1 MERLKVDAA
10 VIVTTPQRLSF
21 VDVVKGV
28 EMFDKA
34 PPPPPPPPRPRPR
47 RARTARRALTPARG
61 GGAARQVGIP
71 SVAVVENMAY
81 LEPLAGE
88 LGARLEAFAA
98 KHELT
103 NDAAAELRELLGERQ
118 LLFGAGHRQRL
129 LDMWGIANS
138 YSVPLAPA
146 LTAQADQGVPFVLAA
161 PTSPIAETYA
171 TLAKDL
177 VREVPPRPAPRSP
190 RRADGRGTD
199 GARRGAGCCAQRA
212 GAAPGGQVR
221 LRGQRARDRRRPAR
235 RRCRP
240 PRPLV
245 RTRPPPPAPRAPRP
259 APRARP
265 LRA

>member
-1 MERLKVDAA
+1 ML
-10 VIVTTPQRLSF
+10 
-21 VDVVKGV
+21 
-28 EMFDKA
+28 A
-34 PPPPPPPPRPRPR
+34 P
-47 RARTARRALTPARG
+47 G

-71 SVAVVENMAY
+71 SVAVVENMAS

-103 NDAAAELRELLGERQ
+103 DDAAAELRELLGERQ

-171 TLAKDL
+171 ALAKDL
-177 VREVPPRPAPRSP
+177 VREVPPRPAPR
-190 RRADGRGTD
+190 T
-199 GARRGAGCCAQRA
+199 
-212 GAAPGGQVR
+212 AAT
-221 LRGQRARDRRRPAR
+221 RRRPRR
-235 RRCRP
+235 RRCAAGHRLLRSKSRRRSRRSSTT
-240 PRPLV
+240 PRP
-245 RTRPPPPAPRAPRP
+245 TSS
-259 APRARP
+259 
-265 LRA
+265 

>member
-34 PPPPPPPPRPRPR
+34 SPPPPPPPRPRPR
-47 RARTARRALTPARG
+47 RARTARRALTPAPG

-81 LEPLAGE
+81 LEP

-177 VREVPPRPAPRSP
+177 VREVPPRPAPRS
-190 RRADGRGTD
+190 
-199 GARRGAGCCAQRA
+199 
-212 GAAPGGQVR
+212 AAT
-221 LRGQRARDRRRPAR
+221 RRRPRHRRCAAGRRLLRSKSR
-235 RRCRP
+235 RRSRRSSTT
-240 PRPLV
+240 PRP
-245 RTRPPPPAPRAPRP
+245 TSS
-259 APRARP
+259 
-265 LRA
+265 